1 MALLR
6 GCLPLVPFLVIVISH
21 TASAYGERCHRVFPL
36 HLTATAMPCRYL
48 CAYSDGH
55 ITGYRIQG
63 ENDGTPCRVHG
74 SEGVCWYGL
83 CLTRYGEQNEQFQ
96 HIEDGS
102 KGLHHLRKRDVA
114 AVKGVST
121 TKTTVSDGD
130 SSFSTKSVRTVKTV
144 KTTNDNVAPPSVGSK
159 GFGGSYMTSFTSN
172 DGTKGGT
179 TEPSMESSQF
189 SLKTSQSGTPAAGSF
204 FSLGGVSGHAS
215 KGGRVKITVHRGP
228 NGEKVTRRT
237 VTRLVIKQ
245 GPTHTVRRVIITRKS
260 RGGSTNFMGSGIKGA
275 RMPTIAFTRP
285 STGQRNVLLIGGN
298 TGVNRKS
305 TQVTTVRTVTAARNP
320 LTSIVRTVSQQRI
333 SGGHNFGGPAAATKT
348 VSTVSVTKKVT
359 PVVSVVQGSNHG
371 ISPLT
376 SASVETEKT
385 AALKGLE
392 VEVPGYTAGLRQNW
406 KWVLARRVGMYPPYV
421 QVLDPDVL
429 YYKLGLQKPQIP
441 GLPVPVQDV
450 LNRVPVHPV
459 GSDLYGFLLSS
470 RILERIRGFT
480 DRFKN
485 GLSRLNSMLSTTNG
499 SQLQNSNF
507 LTNLFTGTQSAPLGS
522 TILQKILLESLSGS
536 GNSPLSSPYGG
547 FSTNSYGGLFGVGY
561 SGPYDSPWGRLPR
574 GPFPTGSLP
583 LYAGG
588 PTRYDSFPRSS
599 SDYRFDSY
607 DSLGG
612 SRNPTHAGYSMS
624 EDERILPVA
633 ETPSSKS
640 AEHLF
645 RDSSYLNTLLYPR
658 HPDSD
663 TTEGRLGFSHGES
676 PDAISENIAKL
687 LAQEKLRHLLRN
699 PSKRDSLTRRIIQA
713 MNTRHSEL
721 YPEVLNRPRYIRKKQ
736 LYKRII
742 RELLRR
748 KNHGRMVGQSEFRE
762 SYGTESDTTD
772 DLLSTL
778 RLFNA
783 RGRDNTISTPRTQPR
798 VLELLNELGS
808 KHGPNRHS
816 AVNTILRALK
826 HRRQHENSRGT
837 SDASDVTELIEDI
850 LTSSGRQPS
859 SDTTSEISKEITK
872 ALLTSRRGPVP
883 TERRRDAHVS
893 KLVSVHGASHVEA
906 NPQRV
911 TQGRVFSAT
920 YQANKLPGTTSIPY
934 YTVTTPSLEATR
946 SVTQQ
951 SQTPYLQGINSYSA
965 SMTGPSPLQPY
976 TPLAQQPVYAIDGTG
991 VSSQSALLN
1000 HQYVS
1005 STGTLYGSTVPQPAA
1020 SMVTGAGYTGYS
1032 TLPTNAAYLSQYT
1045 SQPYYLG
1052 TSVYGSH
1059 PHYVVEGH
1067 EAPGTRWQLRVWRHY
1082 PGVSAGAPGFG
1093 SSHLGSVVTKARETV
1108 TRGLQLGTQP
1118 GHFGFAAFGPG
1129 VTQTQGGVSG
1139 WDGSMSQYSLRAPD
1153 GSLLLTRQ
1161 PLSYAPSTGA
1171 VVSQITKTTT
1181 KTTSASPFTTGTAG
1195 LESNLYSAGLGG
1207 EASKSSTTETKIE
1220 AVKQQISTAGNGKS
1234 DLLSQLS
1241 QNKVT
1246 PFSDLSSDS
1255 GTEGTASSSSS
1266 TGSSSS
1272 SVQTTEDLSQSKV
1285 RR

>member
-55 ITGYRIQG
+55 ITGYRIEG

-74 SEGVCWYGL
+74 SEGVCWYGM
-83 CLTRYGEQNEQFQ
+83 CLTRYGEQNQQLQ

-102 KGLHHLRKRDVA
+102 KGLHHLRKRDVT
-114 AVKGVST
+114 AVKGAST

-130 SSFSTKSVRTVKTV
+130 GSFTTKSVQTIKSVKS
-144 KTTNDNVAPPSVGSK
+144 TTDNVASPSVGAK
-159 GFGGSYMTSFTSN
+159 GFTRTFMTSFNSN
-172 DGTKGGT
+172 AGTKGAPS
-179 TEPSMESSQF
+179 EPSIDGSQF
-189 SLKTSQSGTPAAGSF
+189 TLKPLQPESPATGNF

-215 KGGRVKITVHRGP
+215 KGGTVKITVHRGP

-260 RGGSTNFMGSGIKGA
+260 SGGSTNFMGSGIKGA
-275 RMPTIAFTRP
+275 RMPVIAFNRP
-285 STGQRNVLLIGGN
+285 STGRRNVLLIGGN

-333 SGGHNFGGPAAATKT
+333 SGGHNLGEPAAATKT

-429 YYKLGLQKPQIP
+429 YYKLGLQKPHIP

-485 GLSRLNSMLSTTNG
+485 GLSRLNSMLTTTNG

-536 GNSPLSSPYGG
+536 GNSPLTSPYGG
-547 FSTNSYGGLFGVGY
+547 LSSNSYGGLFGGGY
-561 SGPYDSPWGRLPR
+561 TMPYDSPWGRLPG
-574 GPFPTGSLP
+574 GPLPTASWP

-588 PTRYDSFPRSS
+588 PRRFGTFPRGSSEYRFNSYDSS
-599 SDYRFDSY
+599 SDST
-607 DSLGG
+607 
-612 SRNPTHAGYSMS
+612 NPTHAGYSLS
-624 EDERILPVA
+624 EDEGILPVA

-640 AEHLF
+640 AEHLL
-645 RDSSYLNTLLYPR
+645 RDSSYLKTLLSPR
-658 HPDSD
+658 YPDSD
-663 TTEGRLGFSHGES
+663 TTEGRLGISRGES
-676 PDAISENIAKL
+676 PDAISEDIAKL
-687 LAQEKLRHLLRN
+687 LAQEKLRHLLSI
-699 PSKRDSLTRRIIQA
+699 PSRRDSLTRRILHV
-713 MNTRHSEL
+713 MNTRQSDR
-721 YPEVLNRPRYIRKKQ
+721 YPAFLNRPRYVRKKQ
-736 LYKRII
+736 LYKTII

-748 KNHGRMVGQSEFRE
+748 KNHGRMVGPSEFTE
-762 SYGTESDTTD
+762 SYGRESDNTN

-778 RLFNA
+778 RSFNA
-783 RGRDNTISTPRTQPR
+783 RGTDTTIPTTRTETR
-798 VLELLNELGS
+798 VLELLNELGR
-808 KHGPNRHS
+808 KHRANRHS
-816 AVNTILRALK
+816 PVNTLLRALK
-826 HRRQHENSRGT
+826 RRRQHEHSRGT
-837 SDASDVTELIEDI
+837 SPTSDVTELIEDI

-872 ALLTSRRGPVP
+872 ALLTSGRGPVP
-883 TERRRDAHVS
+883 TEGRRDRHVS

-906 NPQRV
+906 NPQRL

-920 YQANKLPGTTSIPY
+920 YQANKGPGVTSIPY
-934 YTVTTPSLEATR
+934 YPVTTPSLEATR
-946 SVTQQ
+946 SIAQQ
-951 SQTPYLQGINSYSA
+951 SQTPYLQDINSYTA
-965 SMTGPSPLQPY
+965 SMSAPSPLQPY
-976 TPLAQQPVYAIDGTG
+976 TPLVQQPVYAIDGTG
-991 VSSQSALLN
+991 MSSQSALLN
-1000 HQYVS
+1000 RQYVS
-1005 STGTLYGSTVPQPAA
+1005 STGTLYGSTVPQAPAT
-1020 SMVTGAGYTGYS
+1020 MVSGAGYSGYS
-1032 TLPTNAAYLSQYT
+1032 TLPTSTAYLSQYT
-1045 SQPYYLG
+1045 AQPYYLG

-1067 EAPGTRWQLRVWRHY
+1067 EAPGTRWQLRVWRHS
-1082 PGVSAGAPGFG
+1082 PGVSTGALGFG

-1108 TRGLQLGTQP
+1108 TRGLQLGTHP
-1118 GHFGFAAFGPG
+1118 GHFGFTTFGPG

-1139 WDGSMSQYSLRAPD
+1139 WGGATSQYMVRAADGSV
-1153 GSLLLTRQ
+1153 LLTRQ
-1161 PLSYAPSTGA
+1161 PLSYSPSTGA

-1181 KTTSASPFTTGTAG
+1181 KTTSASPFTTGAPG
-1195 LESNLYSAGLGG
+1195 FESNLYPASLGG
-1207 EASKSSTTETKIE
+1207 ETSKSSTTETKIE

-1234 DLLSQLS
+1234 DLISQLS

-1255 GTEGTASSSSS
+1255 GTEGTTSSSSS